1 MFTRYIFHLSIPVS
15 DLAQSAAF
23 YVDALGA
30 ASGRRGDAWQDVLL
44 WGHQITLQLRPSE
57 VLPLASQGKRHFG
70 VTLPWRE
77 WETTVSRLRS
87 AGISFL
93 EEPKVLYQGL
103 PEEQA
108 KFYVVDPSNNVIE
121 IKTYRDP
128 SGTLAGGD
136 SAYKYVDA

>member
-1 MFTRYIFHLSIPVS
+1 MSTRYIFHLSIPVS
-15 DLAQSAAF
+15 DLSQSVAF
-23 YVDALGA
+23 YVGALGA
-30 ASGRRGDAWQDVLL
+30 ASGRIGDGWQDVLL

-77 WETTVSRLRS
+77 WERTVSRLRA

-93 EEPKVLYQGL
+93 EEPQVLFQGL
-103 PEEQA
+103 PQEQA
-108 KFYVVDPSNNVIE
+108 KLYVVDPSNNVIE

-136 SAYKYVDA
+136 PVYTYVDA